1 VILTLI
7 SKLSGRTE
15 TPQTTEQWR
24 DKLLAEATTADERT
38 DLAAALDRHENHLLA
53 A

>member
-1 VILTLI
+1 MLLTRLT
-7 SKLSGRTE
+7 GRDQ
-15 TPQTTEQWR
+15 TPMTTEQWR

-38 DLAAALDRHENHLLA
+38 DLAAAFDRHESRLLA